1 MYAYS
6 ELSIFLHLDR
16 SIMCMVQPI
25 QPLEQALITL
35 VICKYYAQLLLVL
48 VIQTVS
54 LTLCPFSPLGGS
66 QGNPFVFSKKKH
78 INLQMTLGDFGLISW
93 FSTMKAKIN
102 GSPSWI
108 SSTSSVILRCVERA
122 AREYTNIIHAS
133 SRQSW
138 LWRNVWISHYL
149 WSLRANATLTT
160 GLDHFQT
167 RDLEER
173 QTDLGIKFRVTQSQS
188 PAHWSFMIPWLVR
201 NCSLNEEKR
210 GELTQ
215 KLPRCLK
222 HLTDLDSAVICKSIL
237 LANQGLWNRTM
248 GRNGQRS
255 HGLICLMRWLRRAVI
270 SLKSWAKGLQYVLHL
285 DLNILRSVEA
295 WISSTLQVFAFGPK
309 SCRNRGATNWK
320 EPKNWKQTIHHIPQE
335 KSQAKCGK
343 VSCMH
348 LRADTRILMQ

>member
-1 MYAYS
+1 
-6 ELSIFLHLDR
+6 
-16 SIMCMVQPI
+16 
-25 QPLEQALITL
+25 
-35 VICKYYAQLLLVL
+35 
-48 VIQTVS
+48 
-54 LTLCPFSPLGGS
+54 LGGS

-78 INLQMTLGDFGLISW
+78 INLQMTLGDFGSW

>member
-78 INLQMTLGDFGLISW
+78 TNLQMTLGDFGLISW

-222 HLTDLDSAVICKSIL
+222 HLTDLDSAVICKKHS
-237 LANQGLWNRTM
+237 AGKSR
-248 GRNGQRS
+248 
-255 HGLICLMRWLRRAVI
+255 
-270 SLKSWAKGLQYVLHL
+270 SLKSDHGKKWPTLAWFNMFNEVTSSGSDLFEILSQGASVRSSSGSQHPSICRSL
-285 DLNILRSVEA
+285 DLLHSSSFCLWTKILSKQR
-295 WISSTLQVFAFGPK
+295 
-309 SCRNRGATNWK
+309 RNELKRT
-320 EPKNWKQTIHHIPQE
+320 E
-335 KSQAKCGK
+335 KLKANHTPYTPRE
-343 VSCMH
+343 VSG
-348 LRADTRILMQ
+348 